1 MPSRITIES
10 DKDYILVEPQAG
22 NFWEI
27 CECFGREFKV
37 PEYPDKNAI
46 WVFSDVRLE
55 LIYDD
60 LDKIREIICNNYPKN
75 ARPDRKVA
83 LVVQTGLHT
92 ALAIEYVRI
101 VECLPIKFQVFS
113 DLRSAEE
120 WIN

>member
-1 MPSRITIES
+1 MPSRITIEP